1 MKEEPMHLNEND
13 LRAYHD
19 GELTGAPQVEAS
31 AHLAECPDCQAEL
44 SAIAARAGQVQSILQ
59 TLAPSPTQNRGTVG
73 KPFSTSSAAAWRIFE
88 QRIQEKP
95 SMSKTLA
102 RLRPLWATLTLI
114 AVLAVALSF
123 PSVQALASNFLRLF
137 RVQQVT
143 ALPLDMTSLRDARFD
158 PTVGEAISQ
167 ALAQQVKITRPAGK
181 PVEVATAAQASEQ
194 VKFQVRV
201 SKDPAQSI
209 SRITVQP
216 GVAFEGTFNS
226 DLVQEVLQGM
236 GKSNLTLPAGLNG
249 AIIKANIPDAVTT
262 AYGTCRYNTDPGV
275 MGATGGPSVG
285 IGDNCLVLVQL
296 PSPTVDTPSDLPVQK
311 LAEIGLQ
318 VLGQSPEKAAQL
330 AAQIDWTTTLVIP
343 VPRGEMNSQT
353 VKVDGVDGTL
363 LSQISSD
370 SSMKPTYTLVW
381 VKNGIVYGLL
391 GSGDPARAIAL
402 GNSLQ

>member
-1 MKEEPMHLNEND
+1 MHLNEND

-19 GELTGAPQVEAS
+19 GELTGTPQVEAS
-31 AHLAECPDCQAEL
+31 AHLAGCPDCRAEL
-44 SAIAARAGQVQSILQ
+44 AAIAARAGQVQSILQ
-59 TLAPSPTQNRGTVG
+59 TLAPSPTQNRGMAG
-73 KPFSTSSAAAWRIFE
+73 KPFSTSSAAAWRIFQ

-95 SMSKTLA
+95 SMSKTFA
-102 RLRPLWATLTLI
+102 RLRPLWATISLI

-123 PSVQALASNFLRLF
+123 PSVQALASNFLRMF
-137 RVQQVT
+137 RVQQITV
-143 ALPLDMTSLRDARFD
+143 LPLDMTSLKDARFD
-158 PTVGEAISQ
+158 PTFGEALSQ
-167 ALAQQVKITRPAGK
+167 ALAQQVKVTRPAGK
-181 PVEVATAAQASEQ
+181 PVEVANAAQAGEQ
-194 VKFQVRV
+194 VKFHVRV
-201 SKDPAQSI
+201 SNDPAQSI
-209 SRITVQP
+209 SRMTVQP

-249 AIIKANIPDAVTT
+249 AVIKANIPDAVTT
-262 AYGTCRYNTDPGV
+262 TYGTCRYNTDPAAT
-275 MGATGGPSVG
+275 GATGGPSVG
-285 IGDNCLVLVQL
+285 IGDKCLLLVQL
-296 PSPTVDTPSDLPVQK
+296 PSPTVDTPPDLPVQK

-363 LSQISSD
+363 LSQLSSD